1 MTIFFEILLVAVCV
15 AVVFGVTL
23 SAIKR
28 KKKGKSAFGC
38 GGDCSHCS
46 QCAYHSK
53 EK

>member
-1 MTIFFEILLVAVCV
+1 MTIFFEIMLVALCV
-15 AVVFGVTL
+15 AVVLSVSY

-38 GGDCSHCS
+38 EGDCSHCS